1 MPLRVAVAGQGEGW
15 ELGKVL
21 PILGKEVALERID
34 QVIANY
40 KLSS

>member
-1 MPLRVAVAGQGEGW
+1 MSLRVAVAGQGEER

-21 PILGKEVALERID
+21 PILGKGVALERID
-34 QVIANY
+34 RVIANY